1 MLLPQF
7 STFSIE
13 AGVDEAGRGC
23 LAGPVVAAAV
33 ILPVDFDCPMLNDSK
48 QLSHKARVE
57 AKEIIEKQA
66 IAFYI
71 AEVSAERID
80 EINIL
85 QATFEAMHLAIN
97 GLSVTPEYL
106 AIDGNRFRKH
116 DIPHTSIIKG
126 DGKYQHIAA
135 ASVLAKTYRDK
146 LMEEWD
152 TRFPVYDWKN
162 NKGYPTL
169 SHKKA
174 IALHGHSPFHRLTFR
189 WQLSEDWTLF

>member
-1 MLLPQF
+1 MLLPKYA
-7 STFSIE
+7 TFSLE

-33 ILPVDFDCPMLNDSK
+33 ILPDDFACAFLNDSK
-48 QLSHKARVE
+48 QLSHKIRMQAR
-57 AKEIIEKQA
+57 EIIMEQA
-66 IAFYI
+66 LSYCV

-85 QATFEAMHLAIN
+85 QATFEAMHLAID
-97 GLSVTPEYL
+97 GLHITPEYL
-106 AIDGNRFRKH
+106 AIDGNRFKKH
-116 DIPHTSIIKG
+116 TIPHTSIIKG
-126 DGKYQHIAA
+126 DAKYQHIAA
-135 ASVLAKTYRDK
+135 ASILAKTHRDL

-152 TRFPVYDWKN
+152 ALFPQYDWKK

-169 SHKKA
+169 AHKKA